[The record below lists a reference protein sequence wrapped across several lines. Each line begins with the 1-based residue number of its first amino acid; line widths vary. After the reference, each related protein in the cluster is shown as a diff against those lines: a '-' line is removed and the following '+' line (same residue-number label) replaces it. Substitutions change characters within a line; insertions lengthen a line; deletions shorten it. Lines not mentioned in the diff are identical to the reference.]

1 MKKLEIPL
9 VSKCLF
15 AYEHFNNNSE
25 NILLIFADEESTIS
39 AYKQL
44 KFFDSNKNE
53 NSNILYFPS
62 LDTIPYDRV
71 SPSTEILSKRANV
84 LTILSQKTKKYIV
97 FYMS

>member
-1 MKKLEIPL
+1 MKKFEIPL

-15 AYEHFNNNSE
+15 AHEHFNNNNE

-44 KFFDSNKNE
+44 KFFDNKKNKK
-53 NSNILYFPS
+53 SNILHFPS

-71 SPSTEILSKRANV
+71 SPSTEILSKRAN
-84 LTILSQKTKKYIV
+84 ILWHK
-97 FYMS
+97 